1 MTHPPRPAWSPR
13 LVALDVDGT
22 LITYRDFHAPPSRAV
37 LDAVARAREAGLHAV
52 VATGRSLHSTYPI
65 FDALGLHDG
74 FAVCSN
80 GAVVVDVASREP
92 IDVVTFDA
100 LEPVR
105 YFAEQIPD
113 AVLAVEELGVGFRIS
128 GENVD
133 FEFDGE
139 VQVVPHDELVQGP
152 VTRLVVRW
160 HEGDRG
166 RLKAI
171 AAEMG
176 LPAVDYAIG
185 YTAWLDIMP
194 AGVTKAEGLDKVCF
208 RLGVARDQVLAFG
221 DGHNDMAMLAWA
233 GRGVAMGNAPDDVK
247 AIADEVAPHVDDD
260 GVAVVLQQYL
270 GPHGPGGPGGVS
282 GDGAE
287 VSPR

>member
-1 MTHPPRPAWSPR
+1 MIADPGKNGWVPR

-22 LITYRDFHAPPSRAV
+22 LIPYGDFHAPPAPAV
-37 LDAVARAREAGLHAV
+37 QDAVRRVVDAGAHPV
-52 VATGRSLHSTYPI
+52 VATGRSLHSTYPV
-65 FDALGLHDG
+65 FDTLGLDSG

-113 AVLAVEELGVGFRIS
+113 AILAVEELGIGFRIS

-139 VQVVPHDELVQGP
+139 VEIVPHDQLVQGP

-160 HEGDRG
+160 HEGDRN
-166 RLKAI
+166 RLKSI

-194 AGVTKAEGLDKVCF
+194 SGVSKAEGLDKICF
-208 RLGVARDQVLAFG
+208 RLGVGRHEVLAVG
-221 DGHNDMAMLAWA
+221 DGHNDMEMLQWA
-233 GRGVAMGNAPDDVK
+233 GHGVAMGNAPDDVK
-247 AIADEVAPHVDDD
+247 AVAKEVGPHVDDD
-260 GVAVVLQQYL
+260 GVATVLARYF
-270 GPHGPGGPGGVS
+270 G
-282 GDGAE
+282 
-287 VSPR
+287 